1 MQPAPVRQPPL
12 SRSNSVATTRNPP
25 SRRGSVSD
33 DRDRRTKVQ
42 PPPPRRT
49 FRVVNE
55 TSPPPVYS
63 DNLVPYGSPPSITL
77 EDALRPLPQEKAE
90 YSPVSPAPQ
99 SRIKTPPPVSP
110 KRTKGSPQ
118 SLAGSPTRGTVGKRQ
133 EQGEQDRGASLER
146 SSSEHQR
153 PRPTL
158 LSIPPRISLRKDTL
172 DDLSSWSASLFSSL
186 PSALEDRPGSS
197 ASTATSASS
206 PSATR
211 SSPSEGSKHRSKPSV
226 TLPTIVLQPDVREED
241 EDGNE
246 EGDGEEVVEHDYSQ
260 SASPLYHEL
269 MGMMQ
274 GRAASANGVGSPG
287 PGSPA
292 SAMSFQLDTASTSS
306 HGAASRDSQL
316 TIRFNPRDSSR
327 DSSASTS
334 TLTHATIVRGASIVR
349 RVRADVVTT
358 PPVYST
364 MKGKERIRG
373 PPPVEIVQVTREDD
387 EDDDDE
393 GEGDS
398 SSGYADSDED
408 GSPGSP
414 AGTLAFTS
422 APNSQEDAGGG
433 GCRKSV
439 RQVFGHG
446 SPLPSPSPSPL
457 RASFPETINEEHVHP
472 QTQPESESE
481 EVPNAVPP
489 SSKEGQV
496 QQVENNDGIVRP
508 RFTFTGAATPR
519 YPAWLAAVVLPLAE
533 FIDDSADPRAL
544 FSDLQEIAQG
554 ESGSVYSA
562 RAVPAVAPQFRPP
575 PPRSPTPG
583 GISSSRSSTPEKG
596 NAEDEDVDEDEQSEQ
611 KQKQQHQLVA
621 IKRVPLL
628 RGGTEKL
635 MDLRRELELARALR
649 HANVLRMERLY
660 VDVAEESLWIGME
673 LMDRS
678 LADVLAVVGEDA
690 GSGSDLAAEEG
701 SGLVEIPEKM
711 VARFVWDVSG
721 TLFIYLSFHS

>member
-1 MQPAPVRQPPL
+1 
-12 SRSNSVATTRNPP
+12 
-25 SRRGSVSD
+25 
-33 DRDRRTKVQ
+33 
-42 PPPPRRT
+42 
-49 FRVVNE
+49 
-55 TSPPPVYS
+55 
-63 DNLVPYGSPPSITL
+63 
-77 EDALRPLPQEKAE
+77 
-90 YSPVSPAPQ
+90 
-99 SRIKTPPPVSP
+99 
-110 KRTKGSPQ
+110 
-118 SLAGSPTRGTVGKRQ
+118 
-133 EQGEQDRGASLER
+133 
-146 SSSEHQR
+146 
-153 PRPTL
+153 
-158 LSIPPRISLRKDTL
+158 
-172 DDLSSWSASLFSSL
+172 
-186 PSALEDRPGSS
+186 
-197 ASTATSASS
+197 
-206 PSATR
+206 
-211 SSPSEGSKHRSKPSV
+211 V

-241 EDGNE
+241 EDGDGD
-246 EGDGEEVVEHDYSQ
+246 GDGEEVVEHDYSQ

-306 HGAASRDSQL
+306 YGAASRDSQL

-334 TLTHATIVRGASIVR
+334 TLTHATIVRGASVVR

-364 MKGKERIRG
+364 MKGKERNRG
-373 PPPVEIVQVTREDD
+373 PPPVEIVQVAREDD

-433 GCRKSV
+433 CRKSV

-457 RASFPETINEEHVHP
+457 RASFPETISEEHAAHA
-472 QTQPESESE
+472 QAQSESESE
-481 EVPNAVPP
+481 EVPIAVPP
-489 SSKEGQV
+489 SSKEGQE

-583 GISSSRSSTPEKG
+583 AGGISSSRSSTPEKVKE
-596 NAEDEDVDEDEQSEQ
+596 NDEYEDEDEQSEQ
-611 KQKQQHQLVA
+611 KQQQHQLVA

-635 MDLRRELELARALR
+635 MDLRRELELARAVR

-660 VDVAEESLWIGME
+660 VDVAEECLWIGME

-711 VARFVWDVSG
+711 VARFVWDVSNNTVHSFFFSLWTDWG
-721 TLFIYLSFHS
+721 MVCRFFWRCRSSTNTILRIGIYGRIICS

>member
-1 MQPAPVRQPPL
+1 M
-12 SRSNSVATTRNPP
+12 
-25 SRRGSVSD
+25 
-33 DRDRRTKVQ
+33 
-42 PPPPRRT
+42 
-49 FRVVNE
+49 
-55 TSPPPVYS
+55 
-63 DNLVPYGSPPSITL
+63 
-77 EDALRPLPQEKAE
+77 
-90 YSPVSPAPQ
+90 
-99 SRIKTPPPVSP
+99 
-110 KRTKGSPQ
+110 
-118 SLAGSPTRGTVGKRQ
+118 
-133 EQGEQDRGASLER
+133 
-146 SSSEHQR
+146 
-153 PRPTL
+153 
-158 LSIPPRISLRKDTL
+158 
-172 DDLSSWSASLFSSL
+172 
-186 PSALEDRPGSS
+186 
-197 ASTATSASS
+197 
-206 PSATR
+206 
-211 SSPSEGSKHRSKPSV
+211 
-226 TLPTIVLQPDVREED
+226 TLPTIVLQPDVQEED
-241 EDGNE
+241 EDGDE
-246 EGDGEEVVEHDYSQ
+246 EGDEDEVIEHDYSQ

-274 GRAASANGVGSPG
+274 GRVATTNGVGSPG

-358 PPVYST
+358 PPVYAT
-364 MKGKERIRG
+364 LKGKERSRE
-373 PPPVEIVQVTREDD
+373 PPPVEIVQVMREDD
-387 EDDDDE
+387 EDDEDDGDE
-393 GEGDS
+393 DS
-398 SSGYADSDED
+398 SSDYADSDED
-408 GSPGSP
+408 GSPASP

-422 APNSQEDAGGG
+422 APNSQEDAGGP
-433 GCRKSV
+433 RKSL
-439 RQVFGHG
+439 RQHG

-457 RASFPETINEEHVHP
+457 RASFPETINEEPV
-472 QTQPESESE
+472 QAQSESE
-481 EVPNAVPP
+481 EGPDAVVPP
-489 SSKEGQV
+489 SSTEPTIKEEQKE
-496 QQVENNDGIVRP
+496 QVENDGIVRP
-508 RFTFTGAATPR
+508 RYTFTGAATPR

-575 PPRSPTPG
+575 PPRSPAPSA
-583 GISSSRSSTPEKG
+583 SSSRSSTPEKDE
-596 NAEDEDVDEDEQSEQ
+596 NEEDEEEQSEQ
-611 KQKQQHQLVA
+611 QKQKHQLVA

-660 VDVAEESLWIGME
+660 VDVAEECLWIGME

-690 GSGSDLAAEEG
+690 GSDLG
-701 SGLVEIPEKM
+701 GDLVCSGLVEIPEKM

-721 TLFIYLSFHS
+721 TLSIFLLTLD